1 MVIRDARAEDAATI
15 ALFNTAIASET
26 EDHILDQEVLA
37 RGVDAVLSD
46 SSKGRYWIAEVD
58 GEIVGQ
64 IMVTY
69 EYSDWRNGVIWWIQ
83 SVYVREDQRRTG
95 VFSSLYRHVESLS
108 RSDEGVAGIRLY
120 VENSNKRAQDTYS
133 SLGMQM
139 RDYRIMEVDF
149 GKEQK

>member
-15 ALFNTAIASET
+15 ALFNTAIAAET
-26 EDHILDQEVLA
+26 ENHILDQEVLA
-37 RGVDAVLSD
+37 SGVDAILSD
-46 SSKGRYWIAEVD
+46 SSNGRYWIAEVD

-149 GKEQK
+149 GKEKK